1 MFTDNSHLCGK
12 SIPSTR
18 PVDDQKQNE
27 MKTWLKRVGVVGFL
41 FFLVKGLIWL
51 GIFFFAG
58 SSMFKGC
65 A

>member
-1 MFTDNSHLCGK
+1 VTDKKK
-12 SIPSTR
+12 S
-18 PVDDQKQNE
+18 E

-58 SSMFKGC
+58 STMFQGC
-65 A
+65 S